1 MDKKKEAQTDRRED
15 GKQTNKKQEEDK
27 TSVFVDHVDK
37 EVHRADLS
45 HQMVFSVQ
53 PEYLLAAFL
62 SHRKVLDLY
71 GWGIVSATPQH
82 TFNTIMCWWS
92 PCSHNTCC
100 QPLSLTAASWTC
112 MVGAQFLQHHN
123 TPLTLSLPKNVCS
136 SFNLFQ
142 KSCTDGLS

>member
-1 MDKKKEAQTDRRED
+1 MDKKKEAQTERRED

-37 EVHRADLS
+37 EVHGADLS

-71 GWGIVSATPQH
+71 GRGIVSATPQH
-82 TFNTIMCWWS
+82 TFN
-92 PCSHNTCC
+92 
-100 QPLSLTAASWTC
+100 L
-112 MVGAQFLQHHN
+112 
-123 TPLTLSLPKNVCS
+123 
-136 SFNLFQ
+136 
-142 KSCTDGLS
+142 